1 MTQQSDAAA
10 QPGRLR
16 VSFPVPAGDNGNKE
30 GGDNSR
36 DWARGGGVG
45 GGCGGEA
52 RGGGATGAGEFRRG
66 ADSVSIFAA

>member
-16 VSFPVPAGDNGNKE
+16 VSFPVPAGDYGNNE
-30 GGDNSR
+30 GCDNSR
-36 DWARGGGVG
+36 SWARGGGFG
-45 GGCGGEA
+45 GGGFGEA